1 MTENMIADIL
11 NMIGDCY
18 EALYNAGSTGT
29 DKDEETFEML
39 AGLFPGLLA
48 QIVKA
53 RGDMF
58 ISDRERAAYARVV
71 SGYLKN
77 LVEFF

>member
-1 MTENMIADIL
+1 MTENMIRDIL
-11 NMIGDCY
+11 DLIDDCY
-18 EALYNAGSTGT
+18 ETLYNAGITGT
-29 DKDEETFEML
+29 EKDLDTFETL

-58 ISDRERAAYARVV
+58 TSDRECAAYARVV

-77 LVEFF
+77 IVEFF

>member
-1 MTENMIADIL
+1 MTDNMIQDIINL
-11 NMIGDCY
+11 IGDCY
-18 EALYNAGSTGT
+18 EAMYNAGITGT

-39 AGLFPGLLA
+39 AGLFPGLLS

-71 SGYLKN
+71 SGYMKN
-77 LVEFF
+77 LAEFF

>member
-1 MTENMIADIL
+1 MTDNMIKDIV
-11 NMIGDCY
+11 NMIDDLY
-18 EALYNAGSTGT
+18 EGMYDEGITGAE
-29 DKDEETFEML
+29 KDLETFELL

-58 ISDRERAAYARVV
+58 TSDRECAAYARVV
-71 SGYLKN
+71 GAYLKQ
-77 LVEFF
+77 LTEMF

>member
-1 MTENMIADIL
+1 MTENMIKDIL
-11 NMIGDCY
+11 NLIDDCY
-18 EALYNAGSTGT
+18 KAMYDAGITGT
-29 DKDEETFEML
+29 EKDAETFEML

-58 ISDRERAAYARVV
+58 TSDRECAAYARVV
-71 SGYLKN
+71 SGYIKSLS
-77 LVEFF
+77 EFF